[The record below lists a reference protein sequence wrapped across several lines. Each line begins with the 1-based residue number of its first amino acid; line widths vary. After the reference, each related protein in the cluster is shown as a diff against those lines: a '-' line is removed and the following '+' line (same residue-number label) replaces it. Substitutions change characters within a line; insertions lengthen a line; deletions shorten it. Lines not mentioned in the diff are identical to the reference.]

1 MDRFRFESIAIKSI
15 PWRTDTLYVSDGLG
29 KLEHIP
35 ELRVSPLICPRR
47 DTEATYQAYLNLIN
61 VREYRLWAHGRSV
74 EMLKSIDLLPA
85 DAPPGEGLQLLRR
98 FCQTGVRSKGLD
110 GDAVLL
116 AKELLYYRV
125 LDVFAQV
132 YGVGLD
138 DRKIE
143 RSNFPFINLLV
154 RTFMNF
160 LWHWSTLISFLP
172 SEPLQPRALA

>member
-1 MDRFRFESIAIKSI
+1 
-15 PWRTDTLYVSDGLG
+15 
-29 KLEHIP
+29 
-35 ELRVSPLICPRR
+35 
-47 DTEATYQAYLNLIN
+47 
-61 VREYRLWAHGRSV
+61 
-74 EMLKSIDLLPA
+74 MLKYIDLLPA
-85 DAPPGEGLQLLRR
+85 NAPPGEGLQLLQR
-98 FCQTGVRSKGLD
+98 FCQTGVHSKGLN

-138 DRKIE
+138 NRKIE

-160 LWHWSTLISFLP
+160 LWHWSTLTSFLP